1 MRNPSRTPILFAYFI
16 VILACCSFLWG
27 QSKGNKPRPVP
38 GPCNNDGICQS
49 DEATTSNCG
58 DCNPLRTYGTLDMTS
73 PSGQVFT
80 FYQDTNITGRV
91 YQYKYVSETGYKGYK
106 VGWASD
112 LLGLPLRD
120 VSVGDIDNDLSPE
133 VVAIGFVTRKP
144 KGNTSVYD
152 QRIFIFNPGSQGAPD
167 SSTLAVP
174 CATAPHGAI
183 IADADNDGSNEYIV
197 ARGNAVEV
205 YGWSHNA
212 AGEPLAFRNS
222 GGSVV
227 GALHPKWTSGDLGS
241 NVWGLDVGDADND
254 GKNELVLAR
263 FQIGSAQIF
272 KFQTGQGWTS
282 QVTQSLGAE
291 NIDIARVR
299 DVDGDGD
306 NEIIAGGTIG
316 KVAIW
321 KHRAD
326 GTYEK
331 VFLGPDL
338 GGYSEHVDAADVDGD
353 GNVEILACAN
363 FSNSSLFVFG
373 GTGQQQAYFDSLAL
387 KYYLPFTGSCL
398 GLEAIYHPQLS
409 PIAGIASGINGFS
422 IYVVSGGQL
431 LRTFNSYY
439 ARDLD
444 VFHNP

>member
-1 MRNPSRTPILFAYFI
+1 
-16 VILACCSFLWG
+16 
-27 QSKGNKPRPVP
+27 
-38 GPCNNDGICQS
+38 
-49 DEATTSNCG
+49 
-58 DCNPLRTYGTLDMTS
+58 MTS

-80 FYQDTNITGRV
+80 SYQDANITGRV

-120 VSVGDIDNDLSPE
+120 VSVGDIDNDSGPE
-133 VVAIGFVTRKP
+133 VVAIGFVTRKS
-144 KGNTSVYD
+144 KGKILGYD
-152 QRIFIFNPGSQGAPD
+152 QRIFIFRPGSQGAPD

-205 YGWSHNA
+205 YGWSQDT

-227 GALHPKWTSGDLGS
+227 GALHREWTSVDLGS
-241 NVWGLDVGDADND
+241 KVWGLDVGDADNN
-254 GKNELVLAR
+254 GQNELVLAR

-282 QVTQSLGAE
+282 QVTQSLGAV

-299 DVDGDGD
+299 DVDGDLS

-321 KHRAD
+321 KYQD
-326 GTYEK
+326 GAYQK

-338 GGYSEHVDAADVDGD
+338 GGYNEFVDAADIDGD
-353 GNVEILACAN
+353 GNVEIFSGGN
-363 FSNSSLFVFG
+363 FSTGLYVFG
-373 GTGQQQAYFDSLAL
+373 VNDPPQDYYDSLTL

-398 GLEAIYHPQLS
+398 GLEAIYHPALS
-409 PIAGIASGINGFS
+409 PIAGIASGFNGFS
-422 IYVVSGGQL
+422 IYVVSGEEL

-444 VFHNP
+444 VFHSP